1 MKELDSKI
9 YHQEEYLR
17 QNFILIHVI
26 AENKEKDAYQQT
38 LDFINDN
45 LKLTILTLI
54 YLIGLDVMIRKTK
67 KQDLLQ

>member
-17 QNFILIHVI
+17 RSFILIHVI
-26 AENKEKDAYQQT
+26 VQNKEKDAYQQT

-45 LKLTILTLI
+45 LDIKINDI
-54 YLIGLDVMIRKTK
+54 DIDISHRIGRHDKEN
-67 KQDLLQ
+67 

>member
-17 QNFILIHVI
+17 RNFILIHVI
-26 AENKEKDAYQQT
+26 VQNKEKDAYQQT

-45 LKLTILTLI
+45 LDIKINDI
-54 YLIGLDVMIRKTK
+54 DIDISHRIGRHDKEN
-67 KQDLLQ
+67 